1 MMGWAIAFGVLI
13 FCEGLFCCWYV
24 WKRLK
29 NVEV

>member
-1 MMGWAIAFGVLI
+1 MVAIAIAFGVLI